1 MEGIEVLPVRFPSS
15 ARIAFPSSSSSH
27 SITFIEPDV
36 GLGVEGLGFGG
47 LGFGVLVVWGRGVWV
62 VRIWFQFQTL
72 NIKN

>member
-36 GLGVEGLGFGG
+36 GFGVEGLGLGG
-47 LGFGVLVVWGRGVWV
+47 
-62 VRIWFQFQTL
+62 
-72 NIKN
+72 